1 MENEKAILR
10 AITDEI
16 MYAILSLSEQEYVD
30 QYAAV
35 VKAEQ
40 AAADGTAEKERRFR
54 RMPLG

>member
-16 MYAILSLSEQEYVD
+16 MYAILKLSDQEYVD

-35 VKAEQ
+35 VKAEET
-40 AAADGTAEKERRFR
+40 AARREKERKFPRI
-54 RMPLG
+54 PLS